1 MERLSL
7 ERRVEILEQH
17 VELLKDLPPRI
28 TAVEVQIA
36 QLRTDTNAGF
46 SALSYAINRMHSEI
60 MARFEQI
67 DRRFE
72 AVDKRFER
80 IDNRLDAMDA
90 RFDAM
95 DRRVDAPDTEDAAI
109 KQRLALK
116 YTAPQQQLPR
126 RKGRPAPENHRHRHE

>member
-80 IDNRLDAMDA
+80 IDNRLDAMDT

-95 DRRVDAPDTEDAAI
+95 DRRISATEKEDAPI
-109 KQRLALK
+109 K
-116 YTAPQQQLPR
+116 TAPL
-126 RKGRPAPENHRHRHE
+126 RKSRPPTQP